1 MAINDAAKFFKENS
15 DHYID
20 RYSNPAMRNLNL
32 GLLKLVEE
40 LHSEIQRLHKE
51 IANLSRQVFRD
62 R

>member
-1 MAINDAAKFFKENS
+1 MAINDAAKFFRENCDS
-15 DHYID
+15 YID

-40 LHSEIQRLHKE
+40 LHTEVQRLHRE
-51 IANLSRQVFRD
+51 ISNLARRIPRD

>member
-1 MAINDAAKFFKENS
+1 MAINDAAKFFRENS
-15 DHYID
+15 DSYID

-40 LHSEIQRLHKE
+40 LHSEIQRLHRE
-51 IANLSRQVFRD
+51 ISNLSRGIRRD

>member
-15 DHYID
+15 DSYID

-40 LHSEIQRLHKE
+40 LHSEIQRLHRE
-51 IANLSRQVFRD
+51 ISNLSHRLPRD

>member
-40 LHSEIQRLHKE
+40 LHSEVQRLHKE